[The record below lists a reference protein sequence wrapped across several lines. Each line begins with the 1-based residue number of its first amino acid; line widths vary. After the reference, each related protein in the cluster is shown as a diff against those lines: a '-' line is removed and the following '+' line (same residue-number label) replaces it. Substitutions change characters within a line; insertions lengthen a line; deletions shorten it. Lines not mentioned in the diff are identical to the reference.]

1 MADHAEKPNRKNIL
15 ILGGSY
21 AGMSVAHYALRHI
34 VPKLPEPS
42 EYQVVLVSIGTEAM
56 CRPACPR
63 AMISDEFFSQEKLF
77 VNIPKQF
84 EQYPKGSFRFVHG
97 AATKLDHE
105 KRMVSVRL
113 SGDEGPTKT
122 ISFHSLVI
130 ATGASASSPL
140 IGSNGDQDRLR
151 SSWRE
156 FRRALP
162 TARHIVIAGGGPTG
176 VETAGELG
184 EYLNGRAWFFSS
196 KLADPDVK
204 ITLLTSSSKL
214 LPVLRPSIALKA
226 EKLLAQVGVTV
237 VKDAPVVKVSSSTA
251 AANNNGNGKSIASS
265 IGEEADADSFSTG
278 KVTVSLKD
286 GTNMEADLYI
296 PAFGTT
302 PNTAFVDGALLAADG
317 RVQTNGGTLR
327 VDKAG
332 PRVYCIGDASTY
344 ARAAVHHILGAVPVL
359 GANMRRDLLAAAG
372 KGDNSIDREFREEK
386 REMQMVPIGRSK
398 GVGAAFGWRLPS
410 FMVWLIKG
418 RDYFLWT
425 TPALWNGSHW
435 AKES

>member
-1 MADHAEKPNRKNIL
+1 MADHAEKPSRKNIL

-34 VPKLPEPS
+34 VPKLPEPD
-42 EYQVVLVSIGTEAM
+42 EYQVVLVSIGAEVM

-63 AMISDEFFSQEKLF
+63 AMISDEFFAQEKLF

-84 EQYPKGSFRFVHG
+84 EQYPKGSFRFVQG
-97 AATKLDHE
+97 AATKLNHE
-105 KRMVSVRL
+105 KRTVSVKL
-113 SGDEGPTKT
+113 AGEEGPTKT
-122 ISFHSLVI
+122 ISFHSLII
-130 ATGASASSPL
+130 ATGAAASSPL

-162 TARHIVIAGGGPTG
+162 TARHIVVAGGGPTG

-184 EYLNGRAWFFSS
+184 EYLNGRAWFFNS

-237 VKDAPVVKVSSSTA
+237 VKDAPVVKVSSSA
-251 AANNNGNGKSIASS
+251 AATSGTGENSS
-265 IGEEADADSFSTG
+265 SGEETASFSAG
-278 KVTVSLKD
+278 KVTVALKD
-286 GTNMEADLYI
+286 GTSMEADLYI

-302 PNTAFVDGALLAADG
+302 PNTAFVDGSLLAADG
-317 RVQTNGGTLR
+317 RVQTNAATLR

-332 PRVYCIGDASTY
+332 PRVYAVGDASTY

-359 GANMRRDLLAAAG
+359 GANMRRDLLAAVG
-372 KGDNSIDREFREEK
+372 RSDNSIDREFKEEK

-398 GVGAAFGWRLPS
+398 GVGAVFGWRMPS

-425 TPALWNGSHW
+425 TPALWNGTHW